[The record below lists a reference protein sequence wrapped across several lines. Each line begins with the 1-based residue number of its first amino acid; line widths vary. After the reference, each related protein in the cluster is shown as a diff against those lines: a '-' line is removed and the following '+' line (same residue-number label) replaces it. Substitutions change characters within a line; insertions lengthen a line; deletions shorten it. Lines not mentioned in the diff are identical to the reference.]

1 MEFLGVVFYF
11 DRLMFDELKI
21 LVVIDIGY
29 GYLVS
34 VCCLSDD
41 NIWNSGID
49 KIMKFYSFKGE
60 L

>member
-1 MEFLGVVFYF
+1 MDFLGVVVYF
-11 DRLMFDELKI
+11 DRFMLDELKI

-34 VCCLSDD
+34 VCCLNDD
-41 NIWNSGID
+41 KIWSSGID
-49 KIMKFYSFKGE
+49 KVMKFYSFRGE